1 MFSGGYAP
9 FCVCWLNINFKLTC
23 LREHMHFVKI
33 LQKRRGK
40 RKTCTSSSDLPMRV
54 IVAFFYIVE
63 AYMFHQV
70 CISLSILPFLLDEN
84 LHLMS
89 ICCPGFLSYL
99 FASLEFMILM
109 RTITFSPFNF
119 YEFEVLNGIMTSIV
133 IGPRISPCLVLNI
146 CFKIKFVKEKFS
158 YTFDG
163 LGSLLWI
170 FF

>member
-70 CISLSILPFLLDEN
+70 CISLSILTFLLDEN
-84 LHLMS
+84 FALDVHLLS
-89 ICCPGFLSYL
+89 RLFLL
-99 FASLEFMILM
+99 FVCFIGVYD
-109 RTITFSPFNF
+109 T
-119 YEFEVLNGIMTSIV
+119 YENYYFLALQFLRV
-133 IGPRISPCLVLNI
+133 
-146 CFKIKFVKEKFS
+146 
-158 YTFDG
+158 
-163 LGSLLWI
+163 
-170 FF
+170 